1 MHISVENELIVE
13 VIDYSVLSCFY

>member
-13 VIDYSVLSCFY
+13 VIDYSILSCFY